1 MVFSMFVVDTH
12 ALLWHLTEDTKL
24 GRKAK
29 EVLDKADRGETTA
42 VIPAIILA
50 EALFILEKKRADL
63 KFKDGLRKIER
74 SLNYVV

>member
-1 MVFSMFVVDTH
+1 MFVVDTH

-63 KFKDGLRKIER
+63 KFKDVLRKIER